1 MTHTSLFAL
10 AFSTSRFNFFFG
22 AMSSGNPYVSS
33 NKNWMNQQA
42 FHSIP
47 MQPSAGVSSEGMA
60 SSESKPVKGEVVDI
74 NVGSKRFKLIPE
86 PFMEDYP
93 GAGGNPYPTADI
105 RRSMMQPS
113 CSVKSA
119 DPRHGVGEHM
129 VLYGYFWNKTENQ
142 QNWFKAQGVG
152 KSEVPPSGQNYISLR
167 GSVLECL
174 DRSTWGRDHKT
185 YYMDRNLLFYRLRI
199 PKESYQYLM
208 GHKIIEEKGK
218 YENGK
223 QWVHL
228 HKTNVKSRATL
239 TTPDKREILMWTGEL
254 LSKDDME
261 ALAWQIDPQWDYPA
275 HYVKGA
281 RIVCSHIDESAPFDL
296 SAHSAPA
303 GIWSR

>member
-1 MTHTSLFAL
+1 
-10 AFSTSRFNFFFG
+10 
-22 AMSSGNPYVSS
+22 MSSGNPYVSS

-47 MQPSAGVSSEGMA
+47 MQPSAGVPSEGMA
-60 SSESKPVKGEVVDI
+60 SSESKPVEGEVLDI

-113 CSVKSA
+113 CSVRSA

-142 QNWFKAQGVG
+142 QSWFQAQGVG

-185 YYMDRNLLFYRLRI
+185 YYMDRNLLCFI
-199 PKESYQYLM
+199 VFESPKKVTS
-208 GHKIIEEKGK
+208 
-218 YENGK
+218 
-223 QWVHL
+223 
-228 HKTNVKSRATL
+228 T
-239 TTPDKREILMWTGEL
+239 
-254 LSKDDME
+254 
-261 ALAWQIDPQWDYPA
+261 
-275 HYVKGA
+275 
-281 RIVCSHIDESAPFDL
+281 
-296 SAHSAPA
+296 
-303 GIWSR
+303 